1 MLYIYAHSSFF
12 FSSRRRHTRSDRD
25 WSSDVCSS
33 DLQLALR
40 ALDLVRAAAARQPR
54 LREVVHGGRARVR
67 PLGPDPRRMR
77 RETRRAPG
85 SPGRAERRGVWG
97 AISGPPMFSDE
108 EDTMATVTVH
118 GGASG
123 LAQEVLVGPHRAV
136 SDEPVADG
144 GADTGPSPYDY
155 LLIALGA

>member
-1 MLYIYAHSSFF
+1 
-12 FSSRRRHTRSDRD
+12 
-25 WSSDVCSS
+25 
-33 DLQLALR
+33 
-40 ALDLVRAAAARQPR
+40 
-54 LREVVHGGRARVR
+54 
-67 PLGPDPRRMR
+67 
-77 RETRRAPG
+77 
-85 SPGRAERRGVWG
+85 
-97 AISGPPMFSDE
+97 
-108 EDTMATVTVH
+108 MAKVTVH